1 LTVRMRTQKYFTI
14 PYSLF
19 ESLLQMRGA
28 IDPDSG
34 QIVCHFYS
42 LGVSVLETQ
51 AGPVPVVV
59 VEGCLMVTFGKEN
72 VETLL
77 SSGSAVEVGSFN
89 VREGRVYVG
98 DVAIDSTWG
107 LAAIAYAGE
116 IGNRVKLY
124 KLRMAVDDGDEE
136 APIAGIYVETEEG
149 VPVLLLVPSSCEY
162 VEVEEERPP
171 THM

>member
-1 LTVRMRTQKYFTI
+1 MPLKMRTQKYFTI

-42 LGVSVLETQ
+42 IGVTTLEVRD
-51 AGPVPVVV
+51 GSVPVVV
-59 VEGCLMVTFGKEN
+59 VEGCLMITFGREN
-72 VETLL
+72 VDAVL
-77 SSGSAVEVGSFN
+77 SSGSAVEIESFT
-89 VREGRVYVG
+89 VRDGRIYVG
-98 DVAIDSTWG
+98 DVAIDTTWG

-116 IGNRVKLY
+116 LGSHVRLY
-124 KLRMAVDDGDEE
+124 KLKMSVDDGGEE
-136 APIAGIYVETEEG
+136 APIAGIYVEMEDGT
-149 VPVLLLVPSSCEY
+149 PVLMLVPSSCEY
-162 VEVEEERPP
+162 IEVEEERPP

>member
-1 LTVRMRTQKYFTI
+1 MSIKLRTQRYFTI

-42 LGVSVLETQ
+42 LGVSVLETP
-51 AGPVPVVV
+51 AGPVPIVVI
-59 VEGCLMVTFGKEN
+59 EGCLMVTFGKEN

-77 SSGSAVEVGSFN
+77 AGGSAVEVGAFS
-89 VREGRVYVG
+89 VKDGQIYVG
-98 DVAIDSTWG
+98 DVAIDNTWG

-116 IGNRVKLY
+116 LGTHVRLY
-124 KLRMAVDDGDEE
+124 KLRMSVDDGEE
-136 APIAGIYVETEEG
+136 APIAGIYVETEDG
-149 VPVLLLVPSSCEY
+149 IPVLLLIPSSCEY
-162 VEVEEERPP
+162 VEIEEERPP